1 LTTESIDNLAKHFYE
16 KMKIELNLLNQ
27 DINLEEKYINK
38 SESDQE
44 LLDLSNII
52 NE

>member
-1 LTTESIDNLAKHFYE
+1 MFDYDAAVQK
-16 KMKIELNLLNQ
+16 KLNQ